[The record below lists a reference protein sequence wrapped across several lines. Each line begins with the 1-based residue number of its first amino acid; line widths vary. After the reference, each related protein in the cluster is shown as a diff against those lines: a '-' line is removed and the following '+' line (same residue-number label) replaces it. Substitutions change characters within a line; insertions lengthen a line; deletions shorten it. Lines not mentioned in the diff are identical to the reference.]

1 MKIAQVLL
9 KEAMLF
15 DDFHVIKLDPDRADT
30 FDVFDQLKPLIVKM
44 AYKNLHS
51 DKEKHERKYGPK
63 SDDEDAYNFEFTEEA
78 LAEEVES
85 IMSDLAGKLNT
96 ISSKDVKSAIQA
108 VSKEFKEPLE
118 KKE

>member
-9 KEAMLF
+9 NEAMLF
-15 DDFHVIKLDPDRADT
+15 DDFYEIKLDPDRADT
-30 FDVFDQLKPLIVKM
+30 HDVMDRLTPLIVKM

-63 SDDEDAYNFEFTEEA
+63 SDDEDAYNFDFSEDA
-78 LAEEVES
+78 LADEVENV
-85 IMSDLAGKLNT
+85 MNDLAGKLRNVST
-96 ISSKDVKSAIQA
+96 KDIKAAIQA